1 MGIVNKILS
10 GGRKKGETINIFL
23 LMLTIFVIKVFLVY
37 YSYNHIAPKL
47 ISNFQDKPVE
57 NFKPLSFLEAS
68 IFVILA
74 NNLFT

>member
-1 MGIVNKILS
+1 MGFMNQILS
-10 GGRKKGETINIFL
+10 GGGKKGETINIFL
-23 LMLTIFVIKVFLVY
+23 LALTIFILKVFLVY